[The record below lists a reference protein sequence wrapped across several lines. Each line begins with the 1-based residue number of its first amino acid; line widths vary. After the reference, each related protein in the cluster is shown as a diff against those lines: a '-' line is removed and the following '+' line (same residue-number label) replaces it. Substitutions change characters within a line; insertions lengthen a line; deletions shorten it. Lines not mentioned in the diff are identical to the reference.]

1 MENNK
6 ELIGLEIWTDGK
18 SQATEK
24 LLTMQHWESLKPSV
38 NETKKRIHWVRI
50 DLEVKKTDEKGI
62 ALQYDEENISV
73 LETAV
78 VTAVAVI
85 KWE

>member
-1 MENNK
+1 M
-6 ELIGLEIWTDGK
+6 WTDGK

-62 ALQYDEENISV
+62 AL
-73 LETAV
+73 
-78 VTAVAVI
+78 
-85 KWE
+85 